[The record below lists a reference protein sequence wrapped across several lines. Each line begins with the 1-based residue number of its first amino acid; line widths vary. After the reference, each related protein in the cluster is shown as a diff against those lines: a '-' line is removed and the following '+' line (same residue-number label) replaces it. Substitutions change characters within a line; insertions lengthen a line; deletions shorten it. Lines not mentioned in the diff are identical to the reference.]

1 MLGLEQTA
9 SEGMVS
15 AVRDL
20 PGRGKLLQ
28 ITAAISPGSSGGPVL
43 NSKGEVV
50 GIACFLLAEGQS
62 LNFAIPINQV
72 HRKLTGAEELTPL
85 REPGLADFADWPEAL
100 YLRGFLAL
108 PQEETAPDAP
118 EKFEAAAALF
128 RSAIEKR
135 KDFRSAYLSLGYCL
149 DRLERYEEA
158 VEAYKQ
164 AIRIDP
170 EDTWGYYNVGVAYEN
185 LDRHQQAV
193 DAYKQAI
200 RTDPDVAQAH
210 AALGK
215 AYMRQGGQ
223 YVFVQPNPD
232 WTKGRPLFEQA
243 TECFKEAIRLQP
255 DDVQL
260 HADLGLMYSLLG
272 RPREAVEVL
281 TDAIRL
287 KPDHAYAHF
296 HLGGAY
302 LDLGDRGQALEEYKV
317 LKELDAHLAAE
328 LFNMLYP

>member
-1 MLGLEQTA
+1 
-9 SEGMVS
+9 MVS

-128 RSAIEKR
+128 RSAI
-135 KDFRSAYLSLGYCL
+135 G
-149 DRLERYEEA
+149 
-158 VEAYKQ
+158 
-164 AIRIDP
+164 
-170 EDTWGYYNVGVAYEN
+170 GYYNVGVAYEN